1 MTDTGNHPEDDE
13 VSTERLADIED
24 APGHAEESGESA
36 DDTLTTC
43 STRCTPTQRLSR
55 RSVLLGVGGVG
66 LLASGV
72 GLGNAREAR
81 VSSTPSSV
89 FVQSAAALS
98 QSTTLQE
105 SAHAFGNG
113 ARAVHEGAFVIADSS
128 PQSFSSKQPD
138 EVRTQMPIYA
148 PAFNTTS
155 ARAAKTGLDPVDP
168 RTILEGVE
176 DLPIHTWRFADN
188 SVHGDGVRH
197 LGPMVEDFH
206 DAFDLDEPDDAI
218 ATVDADGVVFAAIQ
232 GTLNRLK
239 TRNKNLRAELKTLD
253 VQIDEVESRLDRVA
267 SERDEP

>member
-155 ARAAKTGLDPVDP
+155 ARAAKTDLDPVDP

-188 SVHGDGVRH
+188 STHGDDVRH
-197 LGPMVEDFH
+197 IGPMAEDFH
-206 DAFDLDEPDDAI
+206 DAFDLDGPDDAI
-218 ATVDADGVVFAAIQ
+218 ATVDADGVALAAIK
-232 GTLNRLK
+232 GL
-239 TRNKNLRAELKTLD
+239 
-253 VQIDEVESRLDRVA
+253 LDRLESDNRYLEEELDERRERLVELESQLADIEAGVA
-267 SERDEP
+267 EE

>member
-1 MTDTGNHPEDDE
+1 MVDEAERDDRERSPEGVVEADPVNADVSLSHRIGVGVASIGAAMSLAGCNAEVSLDDE
-13 VSTERLADIED
+13 
-24 APGHAEESGESA
+24 EESSEA
-36 DDTLTTC
+36 DDSEESDADDSEESDADGHTH
-43 STRCTPTQRLSR
+43 SYGRGS
-55 RSVLLGVGGVG
+55 
-66 LLASGV
+66 
-72 GLGNAREAR
+72 NAI
-81 VSSTPSSV
+81 
-89 FVQSAAALS
+89 
-98 QSTTLQE
+98 
-105 SAHAFGNG
+105 
-113 ARAVHEGAFVIADSS
+113 HEGVFLIADSS
-128 PQSFSSKQPD
+128 PQSFSSKRPD